1 MGPVIL
7 RGVPLLL
14 AGAAIAFIGAICGIG
29 GGLFAVPMLH
39 YLFKLELRAS
49 VATGL
54 CLVAAT
60 AYSSTL
66 AELLRDDSSLD
77 LMLVGPLSLGALLG
91 AQLGVRLSRRLGAR
105 RLKTVFAVVL
115 LVAGARMLLSEGIPP
130 LPGEAGIQAPG
141 IRLLI
146 SVLIGAGAGTVA
158 PLLGIGG
165 GLVVVPALMFT
176 MPGLGG
182 LAVRAAALA
191 VACVTSARSLQ
202 LYYRE
207 GIIRWSLGLPIAL
220 GALAGASAGVHTVHL
235 PGMSQVGQR
244 VMGVILLVT
253 AVRFARDVARL
264 RRGLG

>member
-1 MGPVIL
+1 MTL
-7 RGVPLLL
+7 RGLLLFL
-14 AGAAIAFIGAICGIG
+14 AGAAIAFIGALCGIG

-39 YLFKLELRAS
+39 YLFKLDLRAS
-49 VATGL
+49 VATAL

-66 AELLRDDSSLD
+66 TEVLREDSSLE
-77 LMLVGPLSLGALLG
+77 LMVVGPLGVGALLG
-91 AQLGVRLSRRLGAR
+91 AQLGFQLSRRLDER
-105 RLKTVFAVVL
+105 RLKSVFAVVL
-115 LVAGARMLLSEGIPP
+115 VLAGARMVLSEGIPA
-130 LPGEAGIQAPG
+130 LADGASGGPGRTDMLVAA
-141 IRLLI
+141 LI
-146 SVLIGAGAGTVA
+146 GTGAGAVA

-165 GLVVVPALMFT
+165 GLVVVPALMFA

-182 LAVRAAALA
+182 LAVRAASLA

-202 LYYRE
+202 LYRQE
-207 GIIRWSLGLPIAL
+207 GIIRLSLGLPIAL
-220 GALAGASAGVHTVHL
+220 GALAGAFAGVHTVHQ

-244 VMGVILLVT
+244 VMGGILLVT

>member
-1 MGPVIL
+1 ML
-7 RGVPLLL
+7 RALPLLL

-39 YLFKLELRAS
+39 YLFKLDLRAS

-60 AYSSTL
+60 AYSSTV
-66 AELLRDDSSLD
+66 AELLRADSSLD
-77 LMLVGPLSLGALLG
+77 LMSVGPLALGALLG
-91 AQLGVRLSRRLGAR
+91 AQFGFRLSRRLGER

-130 LPGEAGIQAPG
+130 LPGEVGIQTPA
-141 IRLLI
+141 IRWLI
-146 SVLIGAGAGTVA
+146 SGLIGAGAGTVA

-165 GLVVVPALMFT
+165 GLVVVPALMFA

-202 LYYRE
+202 LYGQE
-207 GIIRWSLGLPIAL
+207 GVIRLSLGLPLAL
-220 GALAGASAGVHTVHL
+220 GGLAGAFAGVHTVHL

-244 VMGVILLVT
+244 VMGAILLVT
-253 AVRFARDVARL
+253 ALRFARDVARL
-264 RRGLG
+264 RRALG

>member
-1 MGPVIL
+1 VTL
-7 RGVPLLL
+7 RTICLLL
-14 AGAAIAFIGAICGIG
+14 AGAAIAFIGAVCGIG

-39 YLFKLELRAS
+39 YLFKLDLRAS

-60 AYSSTL
+60 AYSST
-66 AELLRDDSSLD
+66 ATELLREDSSID
-77 LMLVGPLSLGALLG
+77 LLLVGPLGVGALLG
-91 AQLGVRLSRRLGAR
+91 AQFGFRLSRGLGER
-105 RLKTVFAVVL
+105 RLKTVFAAVL
-115 LVAGARMLLSEGIPP
+115 IVAGARMLLSEGIPA
-130 LPGEAGIQAPG
+130 LPGDGAAWAPG
-141 IRLLI
+141 ARALI
-146 SVLIGAGAGTVA
+146 AALIGAGAGTVA

-176 MPGLGG
+176 MPELGG

-202 LYYRE
+202 LYRRE
-207 GIIRWSLGLPIAL
+207 GIIQLSLGLPIAL
-220 GALAGASAGVHTVHL
+220 GALGGAFAGVHTVHL

-244 VMGVILLVT
+244 VMGAILLVT
-253 AVRFARDVARL
+253 AARFARDVARL